1 MALVRPFRALA
12 YDEAEAGPLGALVA
26 PPYDVISAPARE
38 GYLRA
43 SPYNV
48 VHLILPEVPYDEV
61 PRLLSQWRAAGVLR
75 RAEEPCM
82 LAWTQ
87 SFTLADGIPRERHTL
102 LATVG
107 LEPYERRVVR
117 PHERT
122 HAGPR
127 EDRLRLMRSARAQL
141 SPVFG
146 LYPDP
151 EGSVWRAAAVEGP
164 PDAEFTDRD
173 GTLHRIWRIDDP
185 EAMAA
190 VTAAFAGLWILI
202 ADGHHRYETALAYR
216 GDRDGDGSEPL
227 RPDDVVLMGL
237 TALQDPGLAVLAT
250 HRLLTEWP
258 EDAAARFDVVPVIGG
273 LDDLMAA
280 LEAAP
285 AERPAFGLVLRDGQA
300 LLLGHHGADDS
311 PAGRLDT
318 VVLERDLLE
327 PALGADQA
335 VLAARGALSYT
346 QDPAEAWR
354 AVRAGAAA
362 AALLLRHPSMDT
374 IAQVAEAGGTMPQ
387 KSTYFTPK
395 LLTGVAIHALD
406 DD

>member
-1 MALVRPFRALA
+1 VALVRPSRLLA
-12 YDEAEAGPLGALVA
+12 YDEDAAGPLGTLVA

-48 VHLILPEVPYDEV
+48 VHLDLPEVPYEEV
-61 PRLLSQWRAAGVLR
+61 PRLLSEWRAAGVLR
-75 RAEEPCM
+75 RAEQPCM

-87 SFTLADGIPRERHTL
+87 SFTLADGIPRERRTL
-102 LATVG
+102 VATVG

-127 EDRLRLMRSARAQL
+127 EDRLRLMRSSRAQL

-146 LYPDP
+146 LYPDA
-151 EGSVWRAAAVEGP
+151 EGGVWRAAAVEGP
-164 PDAEFTDRD
+164 PDAEFADRD
-173 GTLHRIWRIDDP
+173 GTVHRIWRIDD
-185 EAMAA
+185 EERLAA
-190 VTAAFAGLWILI
+190 IGAAFAGLWILI
-202 ADGHHRYETALAYR
+202 ADGHHRYETALTYR
-216 GDRDGDGSEPL
+216 GERDGNGSEPL

-237 TALQDPGLAVLAT
+237 TALEDPGLAVLAT
-250 HRLLTEWP
+250 HRVLTEWP
-258 EDAAARFDVVPVIGG
+258 ERAASRFDTVPVIGG

-280 LEAAP
+280 LDAAP
-285 AERPAFGLVLRDGQA
+285 AERPAFGLILPDGQA
-300 LLLGHHGADDS
+300 LLLGRHGGDDS

-318 VVLERDLLE
+318 VALERDLLV
-327 PALGADQA
+327 PSLGADQA
-335 VLAARGALSYT
+335 VLAARRALSYT
-346 QDPAEAWR
+346 QEPAEAWR
-354 AVRAGAAA
+354 AVRTGEAA
-362 AALLLRHPSMDT
+362 AALLLRPPSVAT
-374 IAQVAEAGGTMPQ
+374 IAQVAESGGTMPQ

-395 LLTGVAIHALD
+395 LLTGIAFHALD

>member
-1 MALVRPFRALA
+1 VALVRPFRALE
-12 YDEAEAGPLGALVA
+12 YDEAAAGPLGTLVA
-26 PPYDVISAPARE
+26 PPYDVISAPARQE
-38 GYLRA
+38 YLRA

-48 VHLILPEVPYDEV
+48 VHLILPEVPYEEV
-61 PRLLSQWRAAGVLR
+61 PHLLSGWREAGVLR
-75 RAEEPCM
+75 RADYPCM

-87 SFTLADGIPRERHTL
+87 SFTLADGVPRERRTL
-102 LATVG
+102 VAAVG
-107 LEPYERRVVR
+107 LEPYERGVVR

-146 LYPDP
+146 LYPDG
-151 EGSVWRAAAVEGP
+151 EGAVWRIAGVEGP

-173 GTLHRIWRIDDP
+173 GTLHRIWRIDDVD
-185 EAMAA
+185 ACAA
-190 VTAAFAGLWILI
+190 VTASFAGRWILI

-216 GDRDGDGSEPL
+216 GERALGGAERL
-227 RPDDVVLMGL
+227 RPDDFVMMGL
-237 TALQDPGLAVLAT
+237 TALEDPGLAVLAT
-250 HRLLTEWP
+250 HRLLSEWP
-258 EDAAARFDVVPVIGG
+258 DGATARFETLPASGG
-273 LDDLMAA
+273 LQDL
-280 LEAAP
+280 LEALGEAP
-285 AERPAFGLVLRDGQA
+285 ADRPAFGLVLPDRLA
-300 LLLGHHGADDS
+300 LLLGQHDDDAS
-311 PAGRLDT
+311 SAGRLDT

-354 AVRAGAAA
+354 AVRGGPAA
-362 AALLLRHPSMDT
+362 AALLLRAPS
-374 IAQVAEAGGTMPQ
+374 VATVARVADAGGTMPQ

-395 LLTGVAIHALD
+395 LLTGVAIHTLD
-406 DD
+406 DG